1 MGKTF
6 NGGQRG
12 YFNGDNARAA
22 AEAAAE
28 AGRKASELRHLVFV
42 QQGNYQFM
50 QFSDQKMYN
59 VVREVWQGSGL
70 LDVALHGSY
79 HTREEAEAR
88 VAEVEREYA

>member
-1 MGKTF
+1 MSS
-6 NGGQRG
+6 
-12 YFNGDNARAA
+12 YFNGNRARAA
-22 AEAAAE
+22 EEAGAAAF
-28 AGRKASELRHLVFV
+28 ARANQLRHVVFI
-42 QQGNYQFM
+42 QQGDSQSLRL
-50 QFSDQKMYN
+50 SDKTSYT